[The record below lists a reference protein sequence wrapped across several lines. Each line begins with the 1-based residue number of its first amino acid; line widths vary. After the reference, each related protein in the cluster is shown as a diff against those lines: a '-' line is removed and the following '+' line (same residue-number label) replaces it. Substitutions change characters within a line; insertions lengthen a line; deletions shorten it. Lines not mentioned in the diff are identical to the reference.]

1 MDKQTFNALK
11 AQDRAL
17 YEMAK
22 AIKKSKQGT
31 HPTRTIDGRAYL
43 PYTKYTKLK

>member
-1 MDKQTFNALK
+1 MTPTDFNRLK
-11 AQDRAL
+11 AEQRAT